1 MITVEQALDIIRQN
15 IPPTQFEKIALADS
29 LNRVLAE
36 DVFSDVDMP
45 PFDKSAM
52 DGYAVRSE
60 DIKLP
65 PVELEVLEIVPA
77 GKMPTKE
84 VKPGKAIKIM
94 TGAPVPRGADA
105 VIMVEQTKYE
115 PATRTVRCLST
126 IEKDANI
133 CFKAED
139 INAWAKVISR
149 DTKITPQVI
158 GLLAAVGKDKVLV
171 YKYPSVAIATTGDEL
186 VEINQK
192 PKGAQIRNSNTYSLL
207 AQLTNIGMPVTS
219 LGIVR
224 DDIDIMME
232 KVSVGLKSDMLILT
246 GGVSMGDYDIVED
259 VFKKLGVRILFDKVA
274 IKPGKPAVFGVGPK
288 GNLVFGLPGN
298 PVSAFVITEIFIKEA
313 LSLLCND
320 ATIKNRIIEATLAAP
335 IEITSNRQQYLG
347 ARILPDGKVEP
358 IKGHGSLTY
367 QPLADMRGP
376 PRSGG
381 SADILSLSRADG
393 FIIVPPDSPP
403 LPIGNRVKMMCI

>member
-15 IPPTQFEKIALADS
+15 IPPAQFEKVALIDS
-29 LNRVLAE
+29 LGRVLAE
-36 DVFSDVDMP
+36 EVFSDVDMP

-77 GKMPTKE
+77 GSMPTKE

-126 IEKDANI
+126 IKKNANI
-133 CFKAED
+133 CFKSED
-139 INAWAKVISR
+139 INAGAKVISR

-158 GLLAAVGKDKVLV
+158 GLLAAVGKDKVQV
-171 YKYPSVAIATTGDEL
+171 YKYPSVTIATTGDEL
-186 VEINQK
+186 VEVNQK
-192 PKGAQIRNSNTYSLL
+192 PQGAKIRNSNTYSLL
-207 AQLTNIGMPVTS
+207 AQLINMGMKVTS

-224 DDIDIMME
+224 DDIDVMTE

-259 VFKKLGVRILFDKVA
+259 VLKKLGVKILFDQVA
-274 IKPGKPAVFGVGPK
+274 VKPGKPTVFGIGPR
-288 GNLVFGLPGN
+288 GQLVFGLPGN

-313 LSLLCND
+313 LAMLCND
-320 ATIKNRIIEATLAAP
+320 STLKNRIIEADLAAP
-335 IEITSNRQQYLG
+335 IERTSNRKQYLG
-347 ARILPDGKVEP
+347 ARVLQDGLVEP
-358 IKGHGSLTY
+358 IDGH
-367 QPLADMRGP
+367 
-376 PRSGG
+376 G
-381 SADILSLSRADG
+381 SADIVSLSRADAL
-393 FIIVPPDSPP
+393 IIVPPARTTGVVQSGRPDSLP
-403 LPIGNRVKMMCI
+403 LPIDSRIKVMLI

>member
-1 MITVEQALDIIRQN
+1 MITVEQALDIIRRN
-15 IPPTQFEKIALADS
+15 IPPARFEKMALIDS
-29 LNRVLAE
+29 LGRVLAE
-36 DVFSDVDMP
+36 EVFSDVDMP

-60 DIKLP
+60 DIQLP

-77 GKMPTKE
+77 GSMPTKDI
-84 VKPGKAIKIM
+84 KPGKAIKIM
-94 TGAPVPRGADA
+94 TGAPVPAGADA

-126 IEKDANI
+126 IKKNANI
-133 CFKAED
+133 CFKSED
-139 INAWAKVISR
+139 INTGAKVIAR

-158 GLLAAVGKDKVLV
+158 GLLAAVGKDKVQV
-171 YKYPSVAIATTGDEL
+171 YKYPSITIATTGDEL

-207 AQLTNIGMPVTS
+207 SQLVNIGMSVTS

-224 DDIDIMME
+224 DNIEIMTE

-259 VFKKLGVRILFDKVA
+259 VFKKLGVKILFDQVA
-274 IKPGKPAVFGVGPK
+274 VKPGKPTVFGIGPK
-288 GNLVFGLPGN
+288 GQLVFGLPGN

-320 ATIKNRIIEATLAAP
+320 AGIKNRIIDADLVVP
-335 IEITSNRQQYLG
+335 IASTSNRQRYLG
-347 ARILPDGKVEP
+347 ASILQDGLVEP
-358 IKGHGSLTY
+358 IDGH
-367 QPLADMRGP
+367 
-376 PRSGG
+376 G
-381 SADILSLSRADG
+381 SADIVSLSRADAL
-393 FIIVPPDSPP
+393 IIIPPDAPA
-403 LPIGNRVKMMCI
+403 LPRDSRIKVMLIQ